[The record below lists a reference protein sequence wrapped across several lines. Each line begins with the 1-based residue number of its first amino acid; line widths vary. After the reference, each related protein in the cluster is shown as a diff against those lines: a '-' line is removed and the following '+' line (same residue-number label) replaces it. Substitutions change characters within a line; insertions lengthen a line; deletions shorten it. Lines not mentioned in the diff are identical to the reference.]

1 MKKYQ
6 RENRLNNS
14 INIVPYLDVL
24 LVLLIIFM
32 VTAQSINA
40 GIINLPSVS
49 KSSQI
54 NSSPIILSIMA
65 DHYLLDGKRYLSMKE
80 VLIALNNTDGGKN
93 RLISV
98 AADKNI
104 KYEAVIKAL
113 DTLYKQNYRKVSLLV
128 DQKSQTT

>member
-54 NSSPIILSIMA
+54 NSSPIILSIMV
-65 DHYLLDGKRYLSMKE
+65 DHILLEGKSYPSMKE
-80 VLIALNNTDGGKN
+80 VLIALNNTDGAKN

-104 KYEAVIKAL
+104 KYESVIKVL

-128 DQKSQTT
+128 DQKSQAT

>member
-54 NSSPIILSIMA
+54 NSSPIILSITA
-65 DHYLLDGKRYLSMKE
+65 DHILLEGKSYPSMKE
-80 VLIALNNTDGGKN
+80 VLIALNNTDGAKN

-104 KYEAVIKAL
+104 KYESVIKVL

-128 DQKSQTT
+128 DQKSQAT

>member
-1 MKKYQ
+1 MKRYQ
-6 RENRLNNS
+6 RDNRINNN

-40 GIINLPSVS
+40 GIVNLPSVA

-54 NSSPIILSIMA
+54 NSAPIIISITSS
-65 DHYLLDGKRYLSMKE
+65 HYLLDGQQYNSMKE
-80 VLIALNNTDGGKN
+80 ILVALNNVSNSRT

-104 KYEAVIKAL
+104 KYDYVIKTL
-113 DTLYKQNYRKVSLLV
+113 DELYRQNYRKVSLLV
-128 DQKSQTT
+128 DQKA

>member
-1 MKKYQ
+1 MKRYQ
-6 RENRLNNS
+6 RDNRINNN

-40 GIINLPSVS
+40 GIINLPSVA

-54 NSSPIILSIMA
+54 NTAPIIISITSS
-65 DHYLLDGKRYLSMKE
+65 HYLLDGQQYNSMKE
-80 VLIALNNTDGGKN
+80 ILVALNNVANSRT

-104 KYEAVIKAL
+104 KYDYVIKTL
-113 DTLYKQNYRKVSLLV
+113 DELYRQNYRKVSLLV
-128 DQKSQTT
+128 DQKA

>member
-1 MKKYQ
+1 MKRYQ
-6 RENRLNNS
+6 RENRINNH

-40 GIINLPSVS
+40 GIINLPSVA

-54 NSSPIILSIMA
+54 NTAPIIISITSS
-65 DHYLLDGKRYLSMKE
+65 HYLLDGQQYNSMKE
-80 VLIALNNTDGGKN
+80 ILVALNNVANSRT

-104 KYEAVIKAL
+104 KYDYVIKTL
-113 DTLYKQNYRKVSLLV
+113 DELYRQNYRKVSLLV
-128 DQKSQTT
+128 DQKA

>member
-6 RENRLNNS
+6 RENKISNS

-54 NSSPIILSIMA
+54 NNTPIVLSIA
-65 DHYLLDGKRYLSMKE
+65 GTHYLLDGREYNTMKDIL
-80 VLIALNNTDGGKN
+80 VALTAIENSKS

-104 KYEAVIKAL
+104 KYEAVIKTL
-113 DTLYKQNYRKVSLLV
+113 DKLYKQNYRKVSLLV
-128 DQKSQTT
+128 DQKS

>member
-1 MKKYQ
+1 MKRYQ
-6 RENRLNNS
+6 RENHLNNS

-32 VTAQSINA
+32 ITAQSINA
-40 GIINLPSVS
+40 GMINLPSVS

-54 NSSPIILSIMA
+54 NSNPIILSIMS
-65 DHYLLDGKRYLSMKE
+65 DHYVLDGKNYQSVRE
-80 VLIALNNTDGGKN
+80 IIIALNNTDDSKS

-104 KYEAVIKAL
+104 KYDLVVKTL

-128 DQKSQTT
+128 DQKTEIP